1 MPPDQNIMATVLSFF
16 KSTDEKLDKIFEKQ
30 DKIKDDVSE
39 IKTELAVLKSTSI
52 NKEECEKKHNDC
64 IVRLKATEISNKQEP
79 KPVAKPFWLAELSYS
94 QIIAWCLGLAA
105 ILGVLMG
112 TAKVTELLK

>member
-1 MPPDQNIMATVLSFF
+1 MLPDQNIMATVLSFF

-52 NKEECEKKHNDC
+52 NKEECDKKHNDC
-64 IVRLKATEISNKQEP
+64 IVRLKATEISSKPEP